1 MSKYTDYLNEKFETS
16 ADEITILTDF
26 LKTCAWDAAA
36 MKPFAPEVL
45 GPVEGK
51 IEIDYTNMNKELADA
66 ITILQDLENDSYDE
80 KVARRDEAFAAT
92 IEEFRNELDTKTT
105 LVDKY
110 TNLLNN
116 LCKWDPQEAQMKT
129 LKEFA
134 IKELTTNMPNLNA
147 FSKYP
152 VAPTVDSYIQN
163 LKRENNAV
171 ISSLTKQIETTSK
184 NENTANE
191 YIEVLLNSLSEF
203 TGEEEQLEKVII

>member
-26 LKTCAWDAAA
+26 LKTCAWEATA

-45 GPVEGK
+45 GPIEGK

-92 IEEFRNELDTKTT
+92 IEEFKNELDAKTT

-116 LCKWDPQEAQMKT
+116 LCKWDPQEAQMKA

-134 IKELTTNMPNLNA
+134 IKELTNNMPSLNT

-152 VAPTVDSYIQN
+152 VAPAVDSYMQN
-163 LKRENNAV
+163 LKKENNAV
-171 ISSLTKQIETTSK
+171 ITSLTKQIETTSK

-191 YIEVLLNSLSEF
+191 YIEILFNALNEF
-203 TGEEEQLEKVII
+203 IGEEEQPEKVII